1 LTEKH
6 QLIIKK
12 ILEDS
17 SHESTCL
24 GVIVAGD
31 FNLDASLQK
40 EEIEKMFGK
49 KSKLINSAPT
59 RGDKSLDNF
68 LVSNKL
74 LKGKG
79 N

>member
-1 LTEKH
+1 MTEKH

-24 GVIVAGD
+24 GVIIAGD
-31 FNLDASLQK
+31 FNLDASLHK